1 MQRNGSSS
9 SWKGSKRDCRHSDSW
24 KIVKVGT
31 CTPNVC
37 SRTTTFWA
45 LFCVWVIIVPTLGG
59 SGTGFPPSVVARI
72 GNPLS
77 P

>member
-37 SRTTTFWA
+37 RTTTFWA
-45 LFCVWVIIVPTLGG
+45 LFSVLGHYCTYSGG